1 MVAKNILK
9 ISWKTGLTTLILFL
23 AIMIAG
29 MIFPAPMGETTEQE
43 QQQIMGL
50 LFLVLL
56 VYALLLNLIVAK
68 SSWRGIK
75 LFIGL
80 LIGFYGV
87 QTVIGQIEAF
97 VFLTP
102 LGEKWGA
109 GSIPMMQMPP
119 GFIANQFFVWGLVAL
134 IGVPFAIML
143 YGKFKNEGKPAPGFW
158 PHLSAKGWLWRIGAV
173 IILYE
178 LLYFGFGYF
187 VAWKNPAVQEFYQ
200 GTDPGSFLA
209 QMQYVWSETPGLPVL
224 QFFRALL
231 WIAFT
236 LPVIRMLKKPDW
248 YGALL
253 TGLFV
258 SLPMN
263 IPHILPNPY
272 MPADVSTAHFIET
285 ATSNFILG
293 IALFLL
299 FRTKKYK
306 ESVAGRA

>member
-1 MVAKNILK
+1 MRLKKVLK
-9 ISWKTGLTTLILFL
+9 ISWKTGVTTLVMFL
-23 AIMIAG
+23 AVMIAG
-29 MIFPAPMGETTEQE
+29 MIFPTPMGETMQQE
-43 QQQIMGL
+43 QQKIMGL
-50 LFLVLL
+50 LVAVLL
-56 VYALLLNLIVAK
+56 VYAILLNLVVERTQ
-68 SSWRGIK
+68 WRGIK

-109 GSIPMMQMPP
+109 GSIPMIQMPP
-119 GFIANQFFVWGLVAL
+119 EFIANQFFVWGLVAL
-134 IGVPFAIML
+134 IGVPFAVRL
-143 YGKFKNEGKPAPGFW
+143 YGKTKKDGKTAPGLW
-158 PHLSAKGWLWRIGAV
+158 PNFTAKSWLWRIGVV

-187 VAWKNPAVQEFYQ
+187 VAWKSPAMQDFYQ

-209 QMQYVWSETPGLPVL
+209 QMQYVFTETPGLPVL
-224 QFFRALL
+224 QVFRSLL

-236 LPVIRMLKKPDW
+236 LPVIRMLQKPEW
-248 YGALL
+248 YGAIL

-263 IPHILPNPY
+263 IPHIIPNPY
-272 MPADVSTAHFIET
+272 MPADVRLVHFAET
-285 ATSNFILG
+285 ASSNFILG

-299 FRTKKYK
+299 FRPRNN
-306 ESVAGRA
+306 EF